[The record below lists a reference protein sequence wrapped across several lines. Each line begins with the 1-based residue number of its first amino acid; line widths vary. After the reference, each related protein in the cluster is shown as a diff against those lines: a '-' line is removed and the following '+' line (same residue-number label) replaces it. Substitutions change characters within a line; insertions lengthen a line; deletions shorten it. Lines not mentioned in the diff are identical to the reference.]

1 MKSVRK
7 PTFRNVTRY
16 KNYSPTKSVFQ
27 FSEGLIA
34 II

>member
-7 PTFRNVTRY
+7 PTFRNITRY
-16 KNYSPTKSVFQ
+16 KNYSQTERVFQ
-27 FSEGLIA
+27 YSEGLIE

>member
-7 PTFRNVTRY
+7 PTFRYINRY
-16 KNYSPTKSVFQ
+16 KNYSETKSVFQ
-27 FSEGLIA
+27 YSEGLIE